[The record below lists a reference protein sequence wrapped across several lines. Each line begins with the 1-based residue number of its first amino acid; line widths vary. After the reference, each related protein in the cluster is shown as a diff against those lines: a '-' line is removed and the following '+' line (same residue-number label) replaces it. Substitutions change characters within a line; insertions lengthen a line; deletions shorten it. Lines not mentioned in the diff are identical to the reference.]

1 MTDVKH
7 ILFFDEGKVESTG
20 NFRIN
25 KLIESC
31 LEFSTIVEFHT
42 QLNYHFDFLDGS
54 GNEIKLLFE
63 KEKVSYIFI
72 HHSFNEPT
80 MIQSNHFDIL
90 HDILGDKLIIF
101 SGESYND
108 LNKGRL
114 RRDDVYLNFRNFL
127 DLSIKINE
135 YRLEVFTERNFKRKI
150 IDDYFEFFK
159 KSLEEG
165 KDIALDSLYI
175 NKLSILLNFDLGILV
190 QRLQPMDELDI
201 IEFFE
206 TKIGTI

>member
-25 KLIESC
+25 KLIDSC

-42 QLNYHFDFLDGS
+42 QLNHHFDFLDGS

-63 KEKVSYIFI
+63 KETISYIFI

-80 MIQSNHFDIL
+80 MMQSNHFDIL
-90 HDILGDKLIIF
+90 HDMLGDKLIVF

-108 LNKGRL
+108 LNKGKL

-127 DLSIKINE
+127 DFSKKINE
-135 YRLEVFTERNFKRKI
+135 YRLEIFTERNFKRKI

-159 KSLEEG
+159 KSLEES
-165 KDIALDSLYI
+165 KDIALNSSYFHRLG
-175 NKLSILLNFDLGILV
+175 ILLNFDLEILA
-190 QRLQPMDELDI
+190 QRLQPMDEFGI

>member
-42 QLNYHFDFLDGS
+42 QLNHHFDFLDGS

-90 HDILGDKLIIF
+90 HDILGDKLIVF

-114 RRDDVYLNFRNFL
+114 RRDDVYINFRNFL

-150 IDDYFEFFK
+150 IDDNFEFFK

-175 NKLSILLNFDLGILV
+175 NKLSILLNFDSGILV